1 MVAMADTG
9 LIKRYYL
16 LTKPGVTYG
25 NVLTVIAGLLLA
37 SHGRVDARLLVL
49 TTLGMTLV
57 IAAAC
62 VINNVLDR
70 DIDRVMERTKTRPT
84 VTGAVQPRPATVFG
98 AALAVVGLAVL
109 AAWTNWLV
117 VVVAVAGFVDY
128 VWLYGAWSKRRSVH
142 GTLVGSI
149 SGAAPILAGYV
160 AVSGRVD
167 IGAVLVF
174 AILFLWQEPEFYSIA
189 IFRRQEYAAAGVPV
203 IAVVKGVEHTKREIL
218 GYTVAFVIATLALS
232 IAGVTGRVY
241 LVVMAALGGYWLGL
255 GLRGLRLKGDEAK
268 NAAWARQMFRWSLIM
283 LLVFSALI
291 SVDAYLP

>member
-160 AVSGRVD
+160 AVSGRIDV
-167 IGAVLVF
+167 GAVLVF